1 MKPFGRYILQRGKS
15 SICIEI
21 PNTKLSVA
29 KATRTTQRLEQTTQ
43 ATQST
48 HPVWPCRYW
57 RCQIGKASNCIKFNI
72 WKWNE
77 KWLTMSICLSKCS
90 KVNCCVYQHR
100 FSPRVESG
108 VHILE
113 LALENLPKHE
123 LVFAWLLSAKAW
135 SNGSSCL
142 WSSRNLVGFEMR
154 TWGTWAQITRF
165 CWRPQHMPWYIAVV
179 DLPACIQVPISVSN
193 ANLKLVVK

>member
-1 MKPFGRYILQRGKS
+1 MKPFGKS
-15 SICIEI
+15 SICI

-48 HPVWPCRYW
+48 SCVTLPISKMPNR
-57 RCQIGKASNCIKFNI
+57 KASNCIKCNI
-72 WKWNE
+72 WKWTE
-77 KWLTMSICLSKCS
+77 KWLTLTNICLSKCS

-100 FSPRVESG
+100 FSARVESG

-113 LALENLPKHE
+113 LALELLPKHE
-123 LVFAWLLSAKAW
+123 LVFAWLVSVKAW
-135 SNGSSCL
+135 SNESSCL

-154 TWGTWAQITRF
+154 TWGNL
-165 CWRPQHMPWYIAVV
+165 HG
-179 DLPACIQVPISVSN
+179 LSN
-193 ANLKLVVK
+193 YKIVEGLNTCPDILQLSTSQYASKCQ